1 MSETTEL
8 HLYVDQGTPEEKI
21 FTVEVS
27 QERLTKMQELMKEKN
42 LTLVQA
48 FLQTKELAVQ

>member
-1 MSETTEL
+1 MSEATEL

-27 QERLTKMQELMKEKN
+27 QKRLTKMKELMKQNN

-48 FLQTKELAVQ
+48 FIQTKELASQ